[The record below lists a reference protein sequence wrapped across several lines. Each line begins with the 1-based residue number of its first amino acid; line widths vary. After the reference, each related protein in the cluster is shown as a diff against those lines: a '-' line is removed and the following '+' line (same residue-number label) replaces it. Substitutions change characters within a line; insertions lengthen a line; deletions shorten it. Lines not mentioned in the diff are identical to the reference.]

1 MGKKDKYLWP
11 DAFLASE
18 NAFLAVHVKCLYL
31 VRDELTGQTI
41 TIFPPHDDW
50 AIHYLGTSCL
60 AFWLSDLA
68 RYIGSCTVL

>member
-1 MGKKDKYLWP
+1 MGKKDKKYLWP

-18 NAFLAVHVKCLYL
+18 NAFLKCLHL
-31 VRDELTGQTI
+31 VRDELRADPI

-68 RYIGSCTVL
+68 